1 MDPLSIT
8 TSVITLLGAASNVY
22 NCLQSIRHADRG
34 LQSLVKEVSTLN
46 GFLRSIE
53 RALEDCR
60 DSPYA
65 LTHIDPAL
73 WRESKVALS
82 DCQETLD
89 QLGSVFSEPKRP
101 SRSNTLFRR
110 ARVAAELHSR
120 AGEIASF
127 REKISMSNMSLQTL
141 LQVINVSL
149 SLRSNESHDNILREL
164 KELKDALRKS
174 SQAATVSYSALF
186 LSEKDTR
193 LVHHLKGLVRAAQ
206 DFHSSASVTASTVVG
221 SGESQPPPT
230 DFGDDDARSGIASRL
245 PSMKREQIET
255 YLSQNQ
261 PVSRTGTSK
270 SNGEKDET
278 MPGPLK
284 SPEVNLETREP
295 GSNNTFSTIFTSGFS
310 KIAQRALQQ
319 LDLSKADGLLREALK
334 WHSSSGSDDIHHYR
348 RLQTQLAL
356 CSLLQGNCQEAQD
369 LILGLF
375 GSSTE
380 KDTVAPQLLYAL
392 TLLQLHELDFEGA
405 RDNSKRLWEVLQRMP
420 HCTIL
425 GANDAMKLLAT
436 SYQESGDSLLADA
449 IEAELPDLRLFEPVP
464 KMTDFL
470 VDCEELLV
478 GILGLQDCSEPS
490 TPLSVVSR
498 IHDLPIAKK
507 PSSLQMRGLL
517 LENVRSPIS
526 EGSSSEADDC
536 LSVKPSSEFAN
547 TQPKA
552 KKRSWSN
559 LRALFRPR
567 LWDIG
572 NMELY
577 PLNTGAQD
585 STFKLRKRAKTSHV
599 VQVSSQETD
608 PDCNISSHLVIQSET
623 KSRPS
628 TSTRAGSVV
637 QNHDPENASRTMEWV
652 IEQTD
657 NNNATDTKADM
668 TTERQDVQEQT
679 QRLQRQFSFQIGIPD
694 HVSEKPLNKTATA
707 CYEMPNNAVF
717 ELMDTSPRV
726 KLPTW
731 THESHGHSRQ
741 PNNKSETI
749 SFHKVSRLIHH
760 FDNSSSPSLSLYDGS
775 IPMPD
780 VRPPSNLL
788 TESRRRQD
796 SMTMTTATPLETEN
810 DIYDLLG
817 YDRHSVASGNILG
830 HLGINR
836 ESSFSESESELSSVF
851 DHIAPSTRQ
860 TTFDSLVECADHDS
874 SVDEGW
880 PLKSVKRMK
889 SQRATESMTSDES
902 PTRTSFKPMN
912 NYGLDVE
919 LDESLGPLQTR
930 TLSYEATNDM
940 AQPRNLKSHTHDRR
954 EFGPA
959 IARLC
964 RYKSPRKTAFRTRL
978 PGSAAAGLGRLFHAQ
993 DGGDNFDFGFSNAL
1007 YSGPVAV
1014 AGPFTDPGEADLSSG
1029 QGINE
1034 PAPQGVST
1042 SADNSRSIKPN
1053 PRHIGND
1060 REALVGENRKPS
1072 VHTNEP
1078 PPYHNE
1084 DLVGNRKRSWTR
1096 THIDDFFEISL
1107 ERPLFQSISC
1117 A

>member
-8 TSVITLLGAASNVY
+8 TSVITLIGAASNIY

-34 LQSLVKEVSTLN
+34 LQSLVKEISTLN

-53 RALEDCR
+53 TALEDCR
-60 DSPYA
+60 DNPYA

-73 WRESKVALS
+73 WKESKVALS

-110 ARVAAELHSR
+110 ARVAAELYSR

-149 SLRSNESHDNILREL
+149 SLRSNESHDNILKEL
-164 KELKDALRKS
+164 KELKNALRKS
-174 SQAATVSYSALF
+174 SQAATVSYSTLF
-186 LSEKDTR
+186 LSEKDAR
-193 LVHHLKGLVRAAQ
+193 LVNHLKLLVRAAQ

-230 DFGDDDARSGIASRL
+230 DFGDDDARSGIASRM

-261 PVSRTGTSK
+261 PISRPTTSA
-270 SNGEKDET
+270 SNKKKDET
-278 MPGPLK
+278 VPGPLK
-284 SPEVNLETREP
+284 SPSTNLDIRES
-295 GSNNTFSTIFTSGFS
+295 GTNDIFSTIFTSGFS

-319 LDLSKADGLLREALK
+319 LDLGKAEGLLKEALK
-334 WHSSSGSDDIHHYR
+334 WHGSSGSDDIHHHR

-356 CSLLQGNCQEAQD
+356 CSLLQGNCQEAQV

-380 KDTVAPQLLYAL
+380 KDTVALQLLYAL
-392 TLLQLHELDFEGA
+392 ALLQLHELDFEGA
-405 RDNSKRLWEVLQRMP
+405 RDNSKRLWEALQRIP
-420 HCTIL
+420 NCTAL

-464 KMTDFL
+464 KMSDFL
-470 VDCEELLV
+470 ADCEELLV
-478 GILGLQDCSEPS
+478 GILGLQDSSEFS
-490 TPLSVVSR
+490 NPLLVVSK

-507 PSSLQMRGLL
+507 PSSLQMRELL
-517 LENVRSPIS
+517 LENASSPIS
-526 EGSSSEADDC
+526 ESSPSEADDS
-536 LSVKPSSEFAN
+536 LSVKPTSDFTN

-559 LRALFRPR
+559 LRTLFKPR

-572 NMELY
+572 NMDLY

-585 STFKLRKRAKTSHV
+585 STFKLRKKAKTSHA
-599 VQVSSQETD
+599 VQVASQEPNADYKASSD
-608 PDCNISSHLVIQSET
+608 PVIQSQTES
-623 KSRPS
+623 KSD

-637 QNHDPENASRTMEWV
+637 QNHDPESTSRTMEWV

-657 NNNATDTKADM
+657 NNTTDTKTG
-668 TTERQDVQEQT
+668 TTAEREDVQEPT
-679 QRLQRQFSFQIGIPD
+679 QRLQRQFSFQAGVSD
-694 HVSEKPLNKTATA
+694 HISAEPPTLSATT

-726 KLPTW
+726 KLPIW
-731 THESHGHSRQ
+731 TQESHGHGRR
-741 PNNKSETI
+741 PNNKSKTI
-749 SFHKVSRLIHH
+749 SFHKVSRLISH
-760 FDNSSSPSLSLYDGS
+760 FDNGTDISLSLYDGS

-780 VRPPSNLL
+780 VCFPSNLL
-788 TESRRRQD
+788 KESRKYQD
-796 SMTMTTATPLETEN
+796 SMAMKTATPLETEK

-817 YDRHSVASGNILG
+817 CDRHSVATGNILG
-830 HLGINR
+830 SLGIDTGD
-836 ESSFSESESELSSVF
+836 SSSGSESDVSSIF
-851 DHIAPSTRQ
+851 DQITPSTRQ
-860 TTFDSLVECADHDS
+860 TTFNSVAEGAGHDS
-874 SVDEGW
+874 SVDEEW
-880 PLKSVKRMK
+880 PPKSVKRMK
-889 SQRATESMTSDES
+889 SQRDTESVTSDES
-902 PTRTSFKPMN
+902 STRTSFKPTN
-912 NYGLDVE
+912 NYGLDIE
-919 LDESLGPLQTR
+919 LDESLSLPR
-930 TLSYEATNDM
+930 ARESNYEATDDI
-940 AQPRNLKSHTHDRR
+940 AQPQSLNSDTFGRR

-964 RYKSPRKTAFRTRL
+964 RYRSPRKTAFRRRL
-978 PGSAAAGLGRLFHAQ
+978 PGSATTGLGRLFHAQ
-993 DGGDNFDFGFSNAL
+993 DSSEDNFDFGFSNAL
-1007 YSGPVAV
+1007 YSGPDAV
-1014 AGPFTDPGEADLSSG
+1014 PGPFTDLEEADLSGG
-1029 QGINE
+1029 QGISE
-1034 PAPQGVST
+1034 ST
-1042 SADNSRSIKPN
+1042 PRDISAAADSSKSNKLDSRQME
-1053 PRHIGND
+1053 ND
-1060 REALVGENRKPS
+1060 RETLMGETLMN
-1072 VHTNEP
+1072 TNEP
-1078 PPYHNE
+1078 PPYRSE
-1084 DLVGNRKRSWTR
+1084 DLVGSRKRSWTR
-1096 THIDDFFEISL
+1096 TQIDDFFGVSL
-1107 ERPLFQSISC
+1107 ERPLFQPISC

>member
-8 TSVITLLGAASNVY
+8 TAVITLLGAANNVY
-22 NCLQSIRHADRG
+22 SCLQSIRHADRG

-53 RALEDCR
+53 GALEDCR
-60 DSPYA
+60 DNPYA

-73 WRESKVALS
+73 WKESKIALS

-164 KELKDALRKS
+164 KELKDALKKS
-174 SQAATVSYSALF
+174 SQAATVSYSTLF
-186 LSEKDTR
+186 LNEKDTR

-255 YLSQNQ
+255 YLSRNQ
-261 PVSRTGTSK
+261 PVSRTGTSA
-270 SNGEKDET
+270 SNREKDET
-278 MPGPLK
+278 SPGPLK
-284 SPEVNLETREP
+284 SAEVNLETRET
-295 GSNNTFSTIFTSGFS
+295 GSSNTFSTIFTSGFS

-319 LDLSKADGLLREALK
+319 LDLEKAAGLLREALK
-334 WHSSSGSDDIHHYR
+334 WHSSSGSDDTCHHR

-356 CSLLQGNCQEAQD
+356 CSLLQGSCEEAQD
-369 LILGLF
+369 LILSLL
-375 GSSTE
+375 SSSAE
-380 KDTVAPQLLYAL
+380 GDTVASQLLYAL

-420 HCTIL
+420 HCTVL
-425 GANDAMKLLAT
+425 GTNDAMKLLAT

-470 VDCEELLV
+470 ANCEELLI
-478 GILGLQDCSEPS
+478 GILGLQDCSEPP
-490 TPLSVVSR
+490 TPLLVVSR

-526 EGSSSEADDC
+526 ECSPSEVDVC
-536 LSVKPSSEFAN
+536 LSVKPSSDFAN
-547 TQPKA
+547 AQPKA

-559 LRALFRPR
+559 LRAIFRPR
-567 LWDIG
+567 LWDMG
-572 NMELY
+572 SMDLY
-577 PLNTGAQD
+577 PLHTGAQD
-585 STFKLRKRAKTSHV
+585 STFKLKKMVRTSHV
-599 VQVSSQETD
+599 VQASPQEPDNNGNASSD
-608 PDCNISSHLVIQSET
+608 SVIQSQT
-623 KSRPS
+623 ISKSS

-637 QNHDPENASRTMEWV
+637 QNHDPESTSRTMEWV

-657 NNNATDTKADM
+657 NNAIDTKTDT
-668 TTERQDVQEQT
+668 TTDREDIHEPS
-679 QRLQRQFSFQIGIPD
+679 QRLQRQFSFQAGISD
-694 HVSEKPLNKTATA
+694 HISAKRLTTTAPA
-707 CYEMPNNAVF
+707 CYEMPDNAVF

-726 KLPTW
+726 KLPIW
-731 THESHGHSRQ
+731 TLESHAHDRR
-741 PNNKSETI
+741 PNNKIETI
-749 SFHKVSRLIHH
+749 SFHKVARLINH
-760 FDNSSSPSLSLYDGS
+760 FDKGCSPYSSLYDLS
-775 IPMPD
+775 TPIRD
-780 VRPPSNLL
+780 DCLPSNLPE
-788 TESRRRQD
+788 ESAVCHG
-796 SMTMTTATPLETEN
+796 SMTMAPATPLETEN

-817 YDRHSVASGNILG
+817 YGKGSLASANLPSHTDVAMGDSSSG
-830 HLGINR
+830 
-836 ESSFSESESELSSVF
+836 SESDISSVF
-851 DHIAPSTRQ
+851 DQTTPSTRQ
-860 TTFDSLVECADHDS
+860 TSFNTLAEGVDSDGSIDEDWPPR
-874 SVDEGW
+874 SV
-880 PLKSVKRMK
+880 RRIK
-889 SQRATESMTSDES
+889 SQRDPEFMICDDS
-902 PTRTSFKPMN
+902 PTRPSFKSTD
-912 NYGLDVE
+912 NYGLDVD
-919 LDESLGPLQTR
+919 LDESPSPLR
-930 TLSYEATNDM
+930 THESINDVSQPQNLTTN
-940 AQPRNLKSHTHDRR
+940 THGHR

-964 RYKSPRKTAFRTRL
+964 RYRSPQKTAFRRRL
-978 PGSAAAGLGRLFHAQ
+978 PGGAATGLGRLFQAQ
-993 DGGDNFDFGFSNAL
+993 DRKDNFDFGFNNAL
-1007 YSGPVAV
+1007 YSGPDAV
-1014 AGPFTDPGEADLSSG
+1014 AGPFTDLEEVDLSGGQSICKSG
-1029 QGINE
+1029 PRNTSTSSDSSRSVKLYPQHMVNDRGASVGETHE
-1034 PAPQGVST
+1034 PAANT
-1042 SADNSRSIKPN
+1042 D
-1053 PRHIGND
+1053 
-1060 REALVGENRKPS
+1060 
-1072 VHTNEP
+1072 EP

-1084 DLVGNRKRSWTR
+1084 RQFGNRKRSWTR
-1096 THIDDFFEISL
+1096 TQIDDFFGVSL
-1107 ERPLFQSISC
+1107 ERPLFQPIACS
-1117 A
+1117 

>member
-8 TSVITLLGAASNVY
+8 TSVITLLGAASTVY

-34 LQSLVKEVSTLN
+34 LQSLVKEVTTLN

-60 DSPYA
+60 DNPYA

-73 WRESKVALS
+73 WKESKVALS

-149 SLRSNESHDNILREL
+149 SLRSNESRDNILREL
-164 KELKDALRKS
+164 KELKNALRKS
-174 SQAATVSYSALF
+174 SQAATVSYSTLF

-193 LVHHLKGLVRAAQ
+193 LVHHLKGLIRAAQ

-221 SGESQPPPT
+221 GGESQPPPT

-245 PSMKREQIET
+245 PSIKREQIET

-261 PVSRTGTSK
+261 PVSRAVTSA
-270 SNGEKDET
+270 SNEEKDET
-278 MPGPLK
+278 LPRPLK
-284 SPEVNLETREP
+284 SPEMNLDTREP
-295 GSNNTFSTIFTSGFS
+295 GTNDTFSTIFTSGFS

-319 LDLSKADGLLREALK
+319 LDLGKAEGLLREALK
-334 WHSSSGSDDIHHYR
+334 WHSSSGSDDVHHHR
-348 RLQTQLAL
+348 HLQTQLAL

-369 LILGLF
+369 LILGLI

-380 KDTVAPQLLYAL
+380 KDAVAPQLLYAL

-405 RDNSKRLWEVLQRMP
+405 RDNSKRLWEALQKMP
-420 HCTIL
+420 HCTVL

-470 VDCEELLV
+470 ADCEELLV
-478 GILGLQDCSEPS
+478 GILGLQDSSES
-490 TPLSVVSR
+490 SNPLLVVSK

-507 PSSLQMRGLL
+507 PSSLQMRELL

-526 EGSSSEADDC
+526 EGSPSEADDF
-536 LSVKPSSEFAN
+536 LSVKPSSDFAN
-547 TQPKA
+547 TQPKV

-559 LRALFRPR
+559 LRTLFKPR

-572 NMELY
+572 NMDLY

-585 STFKLRKRAKTSHV
+585 STLKLRKRAKTSHV
-599 VQVSSQETD
+599 AQVSSQE
-608 PDCNISSHLVIQSET
+608 PESDCNASSDPVVQSQIRS
-623 KSRPS
+623 KSNN
-628 TSTRAGSVV
+628 STRAGSVV
-637 QNHDPENASRTMEWV
+637 QNHDPESTSRTMEWV
-652 IEQTD
+652 IKQTD
-657 NNNATDTKADM
+657 NKTIDSKADT
-668 TTERQDVQEQT
+668 TTERENVQEPT
-679 QRLQRQFSFQIGIPD
+679 QRLQRQFSFQAGVSD
-694 HVSEKPLNKTATA
+694 HISAKLPTPTATT

-726 KLPTW
+726 KLPIW
-731 THESHGHSRQ
+731 AHESHGRDRRT
-741 PNNKSETI
+741 NNKSETI
-749 SFHKVSRLIHH
+749 SFHKVSRLINH
-760 FDNSSSPSLSLYDGS
+760 FDNVSNPSLSLYDDS

-780 VRPPSNLL
+780 VCFPSNLL
-788 TESRRRQD
+788 KESRRCQD

-810 DIYDLLG
+810 YIYDLLG
-817 YDRHSVASGNILG
+817 LDRHSVASGDILG
-830 HLGINR
+830 PLAVIMGDG
-836 ESSFSESESELSSVF
+836 SSGSESDISSVF
-851 DHIAPSTRQ
+851 DQITPSTRQ
-860 TTFDSLVECADHDS
+860 TTFDFVAEGADHDG
-874 SVDEGW
+874 SVDEDW
-880 PLKSVKRMK
+880 PLKSEKQTK
-889 SQRATESMTSDES
+889 TQRATESISSAES
-902 PTRTSFKPMN
+902 PTRTSFKPTN

-919 LDESLGPLQTR
+919 LDESLSLPR
-930 TLSYEATNDM
+930 NRESNREVTNDM
-940 AQPRNLKSHTHDRR
+940 AQPRSPRFDSQSRR

-964 RYKSPRKTAFRTRL
+964 RYRSPRKTAFRRRL
-978 PGSAAAGLGRLFHAQ
+978 PGSAATGLGRLFHAQ
-993 DGGDNFDFGFSNAL
+993 DSEDDFDFGFSNAL
-1007 YSGPVAV
+1007 YSGPDAV
-1014 AGPFTDPGEADLSSG
+1014 VGPFTDLEEADLSGG
-1029 QGINE
+1029 QGIYE
-1034 PAPQGVST
+1034 FAPRDIPT
-1042 SADNSRSIKPN
+1042 SADSSRSSKLYS
-1053 PRHIGND
+1053 RHMGNG
-1060 REALVGENRKPS
+1060 REELLGEKRETS

-1078 PPYHNE
+1078 PPYHSE
-1084 DLVGNRKRSWTR
+1084 DLAGNRKRSWTR
-1096 THIDDFFEISL
+1096 IQIDDFFDVSL
-1107 ERPLFQSISC
+1107 ERPLFQPISC
-1117 A
+1117 S

>member
-22 NCLQSIRHADRG
+22 NCLQAIRHADRG

-53 RALEDCR
+53 KALEDCR
-60 DSPYA
+60 ENPYA

-73 WRESKVALS
+73 WKESKVALS

-164 KELKDALRKS
+164 KELKNALRKS
-174 SQAATVSYSALF
+174 SQAATVSYSTLF

-230 DFGDDDARSGIASRL
+230 DYGDDDARSGIASRM

-261 PVSRTGTSK
+261 QVSRPTTSV

-278 MPGPLK
+278 LPGPPK
-284 SPEVNLETREP
+284 SPKIDLNTREP
-295 GSNNTFSTIFTSGFS
+295 VTNDTFSTIFTSGFS

-319 LDLSKADGLLREALK
+319 LDLGKAEGLLREALK
-334 WHSSSGSDDIHHYR
+334 WHSSSGSDDIHHHR

-356 CSLLQGNCQEAQD
+356 CNLLQGNCQEAQD
-369 LILGLF
+369 LILDLF

-380 KDTVAPQLLYAL
+380 KDTVALQLLYAL
-392 TLLQLHELDFEGA
+392 ALLQLHELDFEGA
-405 RDNSKRLWEVLQRMP
+405 RDNSKRLWEALQRMP
-420 HCTIL
+420 HCTVL

-470 VDCEELLV
+470 TDCEELLV
-478 GILGLQDCSEPS
+478 GILGLQDSSES
-490 TPLSVVSR
+490 SNPLLVVSK

-507 PSSLQMRGLL
+507 PSSLQMRELL
-517 LENVRSPIS
+517 LENVHSPIS
-526 EGSSSEADDC
+526 ESSPSEADD
-536 LSVKPSSEFAN
+536 LEPSSGFAN
-547 TQPKA
+547 TQQKT

-559 LRALFRPR
+559 LRTLFKPR

-572 NMELY
+572 NMDLY
-577 PLNTGAQD
+577 PLNAGAQD
-585 STFKLRKRAKTSHV
+585 STFKLRKIAKISHV
-599 VQVSSQETD
+599 VQVAPQEPDASCKASSG
-608 PDCNISSHLVIQSET
+608 PVIQSQTES
-623 KSRPS
+623 KSN
-628 TSTRAGSVV
+628 TSIRAGSVV
-637 QNHDPENASRTMEWV
+637 QNHDPESTSRTMEWV

-657 NNNATDTKADM
+657 NNTTEAKTDTTA
-668 TTERQDVQEQT
+668 EREDAQEPT
-679 QRLQRQFSFQIGIPD
+679 QRLQRQFSFQAGVSD
-694 HVSEKPLNKTATA
+694 HISAEPPTLTTAT
-707 CYEMPNNAVF
+707 CFEMPNNAVF

-726 KLPTW
+726 KLPIW
-731 THESHGHSRQ
+731 APESHGPDRR
-741 PNNKSETI
+741 PNNKSEAI
-749 SFHKVSRLIHH
+749 SFHKVSRLISH
-760 FDNSSSPSLSLYDGS
+760 FDNSTDPSLSFYDGS

-780 VRPPSNLL
+780 VYFPSNLVE
-788 TESRRRQD
+788 ESRKSQD
-796 SMTMTTATPLETEN
+796 SIVMKTATPLETEN

-817 YDRHSVASGNILG
+817 CDRHSVTTGNILG
-830 HLGINR
+830 SVGFDMD
-836 ESSFSESESELSSVF
+836 SSSASESDVSSIF
-851 DHIAPSTRQ
+851 DQITPSTRQ
-860 TTFDSLVECADHDS
+860 TTFDSVAEGADNDS
-874 SVDEGW
+874 SVDEES
-880 PLKSVKRMK
+880 PLKSVKQLQ
-889 SQRATESMTSDES
+889 SEQDTASIASDES
-902 PTRTSFKPMN
+902 TTRTSFKPTN
-912 NYGLDVE
+912 NYGLDIE
-919 LDESLGPLQTR
+919 LDESLSLPR
-930 TLSYEATNDM
+930 ARESNCEATDDM
-940 AQPRNLKSHTHDRR
+940 TQPRSLGSDTLGRR

-964 RYKSPRKTAFRTRL
+964 RYRSPRKTAFRRRL
-978 PGSAAAGLGRLFHAQ
+978 PGSAATGLGRLFHAQ
-993 DGGDNFDFGFSNAL
+993 DSEDNFDFGFSNAL
-1007 YSGPVAV
+1007 YSGPDAV
-1014 AGPFTDPGEADLSSG
+1014 AGPFTDLEEADLS
-1029 QGINE
+1029 GIRDM
-1034 PAPQGVST
+1034 PT
-1042 SADNSRSIKPN
+1042 SADSSRSHKLDSRQMEID
-1053 PRHIGND
+1053 G
-1060 REALVGENRKPS
+1060 EALMGEKRETSANA
-1072 VHTNEP
+1072 NEL
-1078 PPYHNE
+1078 PPYWSA

-1096 THIDDFFEISL
+1096 TQIDDFFGVSL
-1107 ERPLFQSISC
+1107 ERPLFPPIPC